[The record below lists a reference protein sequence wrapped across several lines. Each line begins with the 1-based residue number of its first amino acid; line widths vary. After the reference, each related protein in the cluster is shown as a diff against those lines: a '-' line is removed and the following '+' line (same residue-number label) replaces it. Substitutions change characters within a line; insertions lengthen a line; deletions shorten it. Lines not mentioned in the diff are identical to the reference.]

1 MIASLSLLPLTYN
14 ELIVYL
20 IKLKGGGGGDD
31 KVAFTLANK
40 IYSFF
45 FFPSWLELVAVYR
58 GSLKVLIF
66 T

>member
-20 IKLKGGGGGDD
+20 IKLKGWEDD